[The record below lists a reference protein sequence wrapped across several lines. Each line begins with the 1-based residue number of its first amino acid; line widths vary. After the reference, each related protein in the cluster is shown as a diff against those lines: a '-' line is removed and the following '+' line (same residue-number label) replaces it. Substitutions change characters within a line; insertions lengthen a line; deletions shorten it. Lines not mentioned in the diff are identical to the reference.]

1 MIDLI
6 DLIVPLGITTLTL
19 VSLTVILGL
28 SRRLKPRPI
37 LKVHKLCGLLALLA
51 GATHATLVLW
61 LH

>member
-19 VSLTVILGL
+19 VSLTVLLGL
-28 SRRLKPRPI
+28 SRRLKPRTI

-51 GATHATLVLW
+51 GATVATLML
-61 LH
+61 